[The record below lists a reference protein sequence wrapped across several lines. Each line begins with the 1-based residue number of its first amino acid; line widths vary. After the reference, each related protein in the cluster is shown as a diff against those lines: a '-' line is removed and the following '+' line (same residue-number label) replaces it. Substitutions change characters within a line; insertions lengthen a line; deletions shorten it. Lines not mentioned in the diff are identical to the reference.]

1 MSKKRAIKI
10 CNLLAKTIAKM
21 KPDRQIQ
28 HKNEVFELP
37 RANKR
42 HLENIRDKLIKK
54 YNLTVEHLK
63 T

>member
-37 RANKR
+37 RADKKQLQKIKN
-42 HLENIRDKLIKK
+42 KLIKK
-54 YNLTVEHLK
+54 YKLTEKHLK
-63 T
+63 N